1 MTFPNFP
8 MEGRE
13 EGIRG
18 IRIGV
23 VSDNEDPEQMG
34 RVKLTYP
41 WRDAEDE
48 SHWAR
53 MATLMAG
60 KERGT
65 YFLPEVGDEVL
76 VAFENGDIHHPYVL
90 GALWNGQEKPP
101 EDNADGGNDVRK
113 IRSKTG
119 HEIVLNDSQSEG
131 SVEITT
137 NGGRSILLDDSSGE
151 EKIRIADGRSEIEL
165 DSDRGT
171 VTISGGAKMSINA
184 SMIEMKSDGNVDIEA
199 TGVLNL
205 KGSMVNIN

>member
-1 MTFPNFP
+1 MFPNFP
-8 MEGRE
+8 TEDRE

-18 IRIGV
+18 IRVGV

-41 WRDAEDE
+41 WRDADDE
-48 SHWAR
+48 SYWAR
-53 MATLMAG
+53 VATLMAG

-65 YFLPEVGDEVL
+65 YFLPEIGDEVL

-101 EDNADGGNDVRK
+101 EDNADGENDVRK

-119 HEIVLNDSQSEG
+119 HEIVLDDSRSEG
-131 SVEITT
+131 GVEITT

-151 EKIRIADGRSEIEL
+151 EKIRVADGRSEIEL

-184 SMIEMKSDGNVDIEA
+184 SIIEMKSDGNVDIEA